1 MTVMEAFSVA
11 FSGTVSAMTVIFLII
26 FASGVMVRRR
36 VISPKHIDGL
46 SGATVNIF
54 LPCLIFAKIVQTLDP
69 GNQPGW
75 WTLPLAG
82 VVMALVGTG
91 LGAVVFA
98 GQLPEKRSM
107 LPVAGMQNAGY
118 LVLPIGL
125 ALFPDRF
132 DTFAVYVFLF
142 ILGYNPILWSLGK
155 VLITGGAGARPGWRD
170 LATPPLLANLI
181 AIAVSLSGAGMF
193 LPKPLLGAVDLLG
206 TAAVPVAAVVL
217 GAILGGID
225 FDLRSCF
232 PDAVRAMSV
241 KLLALPALTALAL
254 HLTHLHAVNPLLA
267 EFFIIESAAAPAVA
281 LVLQVRTYGGDE
293 RRVGSAMFF
302 SYLACTVT
310 LPAWVAVW
318 RLITG

>member
-1 MTVMEAFSVA
+1 VIEAFTTA
-11 FSGTVSAMTVIFLII
+11 FFGTVSAVTVIFLII
-26 FASGVMVRRR
+26 FASGVMVRRKM
-36 VISPKHIDGL
+36 ISQNQIDGL
-46 SGATVNIF
+46 SSATVKIF

-69 GNQPGW
+69 GKQPGW

-125 ALFPDRF
+125 ALFPESF

-155 VLITGGAGARPGWRD
+155 ILITGGVGARPSWRD
-170 LATPPLLANLI
+170 LATPPLLANI
-181 AIAVSLSGAGMF
+181 VAIVVALSGAGAL

-206 TAAVPVAAVVL
+206 TAAVPVAALVL
-217 GAILGGID
+217 GAVLGGID
-225 FDLRSCF
+225 FNLRSCF

-241 KLLALPALTALAL
+241 KLLALPALTAIAL
-254 HLTHLHAVNPLLA
+254 HLTHLHTVNPLLA

-293 RRVGSAMFF
+293 QRVGSAMFF

-310 LPAWVAVW
+310 LPAWIAAW

>member
-1 MTVMEAFSVA
+1 VIEAFTTA
-11 FSGTVSAMTVIFLII
+11 FIGTVPAVTVIFLII
-26 FASGVMVRRR
+26 FASGVMVRRGM
-36 VISPKHIDGL
+36 ISQNQIDGL
-46 SGATVNIF
+46 SSATVKIF

-69 GNQPGW
+69 GKQPGW

-125 ALFPDRF
+125 ALFPESF

-155 VLITGGAGARPGWRD
+155 ILITGDVGARPGWRD
-170 LATPPLLANLI
+170 LLTAPLLANI
-181 AIAVSLSGAGMF
+181 VAIAVALSGAGAL

-206 TAAVPVAAVVL
+206 TAAVPVAALVL
-217 GAILGGID
+217 GAVLGGID
-225 FDLRSCF
+225 FNLRSCF

-241 KLLALPALTALAL
+241 KLLALPALTALVL
-254 HLTHLHAVNPLLA
+254 HLTHLHTVNPLLA

-318 RLITG
+318 RMIVG